1 MDRIY
6 VNLKRFRGVNY
17 NGLIIIIS
25 LVFALIT
32 LCYVLLHNPYQK
44 LHEQIF
50 QTAYNIRAYYS
61 DHPGYWKLNTE
72 SAVDDKL
79 VSKELLKHTEYDFK
93 IGIGINGDTA
103 LPSDSVFDIVLSGVN
118 KSTCIGLVEA
128 KVGKKQLLSL
138 QKITVINIQPKQF
151 LFVLF
156 IQTDFPKIIGYGI
169 NRLHSLRNR
178 FLGITVMHNGVFT
191 QQIFIREIL
200 TDTVN
205 RICLRI

>member
-1 MDRIY
+1 MERIY

-50 QTAYNIRAYYS
+50 QTAYNIRTYYS

-93 IGIGINGDTA
+93 IGIGVNGDTA

-138 QKITVINIQPKQF
+138 QKITVINSDGDTTEFTWGDNKHPLPVTK
-151 LFVLF
+151 
-156 IQTDFPKIIGYGI
+156 YAA
-169 NRLHSLRNR
+169 RN
-178 FLGITVMHNGVFT
+178 VCKPT
-191 QQIFIREIL
+191 QNTIL
-200 TDTVN
+200 WN
-205 RICLRI
+205 FQ